1 MNLRRARRALTG
13 EHGVALAPFI
23 DHHVHLGLIDASELA
38 GGGIAGVLDLGGD
51 PVQLARRADD
61 GMPHVAYAGAFL
73 TTPGGYP
80 VGRSWAQSEIVREVR
95 DPSLHAGVPGGA
107 ATAVFEQAS
116 FGASV
121 IKIALNSDAGPVFD
135 SATLAAV
142 VAAARDRGLPVV
154 AHVEGEG
161 MTRLAVEVGAD
172 ALAHTPFTELV
183 PAAVIAQAV
192 AAGQR
197 WISTID
203 IHRNEPVAENI
214 ALANLAAFVSA
225 GGTVLY
231 GTDLGNG
238 DLPVGINA
246 RELVALDDAGVRG
259 ERLIRALTDPWPG
272 LAPAESVSTF
282 VAGEPPAELHT
293 LPRWLARG
301 IIVPHEELIHDD
313 HSG

>member
-1 MNLRRARRALTG
+1 MNLPRARRAITG
-13 EHGVALAPFI
+13 EHGVAFSAFI
-23 DHHVHLGLIDASELA
+23 DHHVHLGMIDPGALVA
-38 GGGIAGVLDLGGD
+38 GGIAGVLDLGGD
-51 PVQLARRADD
+51 PVHFARLAHD
-61 GMPHVAYAGAFL
+61 GLPHIAYAGAFL
-73 TTPGGYP
+73 TARGGYP
-80 VGRSWAQSEIVREVR
+80 ADRPWAPPEIVREIS
-95 DPSLHAGVPGGA
+95 DPSSHPGVPGGA

-121 IKIALNSDAGPVFD
+121 IKIALNADAGPVFD
-135 SATLAAV
+135 TETLTAV
-142 VAAARDRGLPVV
+142 IAAARDRGLPVV

-161 MTRLAVEVGAD
+161 MTRLAVEARVD

-183 PAAVIAQAV
+183 PAALIAQAV

-203 IHRNEPVAENI
+203 IHRNEPEAENI

-238 DLPVGINA
+238 DLPIGINA

-259 ERLIRALTDPWPG
+259 EALIRALTDPWP
-272 LAPAESVSTF
+272 ASARSEAVSTF
-282 VAGEPPAELHT
+282 VAGDPPAEVYA

-301 IIVPHEELIHDD
+301 IVVPRDELIHD
-313 HSG
+313 

>member
-1 MNLRRARRALTG
+1 MNLRRARRALTA
-13 EHGVALAPFI
+13 EHGTALAPFI
-23 DHHVHLGLIDASELA
+23 DHHVHLGLIDTSELVD
-38 GGGIAGVLDLGGD
+38 GGIAGVLDLGGD

-73 TTPGGYP
+73 TARGGYP
-80 VGRSWAQSEIVREVR
+80 VGRSWAQSEIVREVS
-95 DPSLHAGVPGGA
+95 DPSLHPGVPGGA
-107 ATAVFEQAS
+107 ATAVFEQVS

-135 SATLAAV
+135 APTLAAV
-142 VAAARDRGLPVV
+142 VGAARDRGLPVV

-161 MTRLAVEVGAD
+161 MTRLAVEAGFD

-183 PAAVIAQAV
+183 PSAVIAQAV
-192 AAGQR
+192 AAGQK

-203 IHRNEPVAENI
+203 IHRREPIAENI

-246 RELVALDDAGVRG
+246 RELVALDDVGVRG
-259 ERLIRALTDPWPG
+259 EALIRAVTDPWPA
-272 LAPAESVSTF
+272 LARAESVATF
-282 VAGEPPAELHT
+282 VAGEPPAGVHA

-301 IIVPHEELIHDD
+301 IVVPHEELIHDD
-313 HSG
+313 H